1 LGLFIRG
8 EIFILLNYF
17 FVFVYLGHVNEEQS
31 SFHRDD
37 PNEPNELNERKTMI
51 AYFDC
56 FSGISGDMTLG
67 AFFDLGVPVEWLKD
81 RLETLPLTGFE
92 VLVKTVS
99 RNGIQAK
106 SVEVRVTDDTTSRHY
121 EDIKSIIEKSPLSPE
136 VKQRSLDIFER
147 IADAEALIHGCPREK
162 VHFHEVGG
170 IDALVDIVGTAL
182 CVDYLKIGSV
192 IASQIPV
199 GRGFVTCQHG
209 VLPVPAPATLGILK
223 GVPVYGTK
231 IPHELVTPTG
241 AAIIATLAESFEEMP
256 DMIIEKIGYGAG
268 KRKLESQPNLLRII
282 LGTEIT
288 NSEKGIG
295 KYQTDQIVILETCID
310 DMNPEIFG
318 FLMERLFEKG
328 ALDVYWIPIFMKK
341 NRPATMVQVLCPENC
356 REALMA
362 CILSESSSLGVRYYH
377 AKRRMLGRE
386 RIMVKTVYGEI
397 AAKRITELDGSA
409 RIVPEYE
416 ICKKIALEKN
426 LPLRVIYDT
435 ILKSL

>member
-1 LGLFIRG
+1 
-8 EIFILLNYF
+8 
-17 FVFVYLGHVNEEQS
+17 
-31 SFHRDD
+31 
-37 PNEPNELNERKTMI
+37 MI

-67 AFFDLGVPVEWLKD
+67 AFFDLGVPVEWLQD
-81 RLETLPLTGFE
+81 RLETIPLTGFE
-92 VLVKTVS
+92 VLAETVS

-106 SVEVRVTDDTTSRHY
+106 SVEVRVKDDTTSRHY
-121 EDIKSIIEKSPLSPE
+121 EDIKSIIEKSPLPPE

-170 IDALVDIVGTAL
+170 IDALVDVVGTAL
-182 CVDYLKIGSV
+182 CVDYLEIDSV
-192 IASQIPV
+192 IASPIPV

-209 VLPVPAPATLGILK
+209 ILPVPAPATLGILK
-223 GVPVYGTK
+223 GVPIYGTK
-231 IPHELVTPTG
+231 IPHEIVTPTG

-256 DMIIEKIGYGAG
+256 DMVIDKIGYGAG
-268 KRKLESQPNLLRII
+268 KRELESQPNLLRII

-295 KYQTDQIVILETCID
+295 EYQTEKIVILETCID

-356 REALMA
+356 REVLMA

-397 AAKRITELDGSA
+397 AVKRITELDGTS

-426 LPLRVIYDT
+426 LPIRVVYDT

>member
-1 LGLFIRG
+1 M
-8 EIFILLNYF
+8 
-17 FVFVYLGHVNEEQS
+17 
-31 SFHRDD
+31 
-37 PNEPNELNERKTMI
+37 TMI

-67 AFFDLGVPVEWLKD
+67 AFFDLGVPIEWLKD
-81 RLETLPLTGFE
+81 RLEAIPLTGFE
-92 VLVKTVS
+92 VLAETVS
-99 RNGIQAK
+99 RHGIQAK
-106 SVEVRVTDDTTSRHY
+106 SVEVRVKDDATSRHY
-121 EDIKSIIEKSPLSPE
+121 EDIKSILEKSPMSSG

-147 IADAEALIHGCPREK
+147 IADAEALIHGCPKEK

-182 CVDYLKIGSV
+182 CVDYLKIDSV
-192 IASQIPV
+192 IASPIPV

-209 VLPVPAPATLGILK
+209 TLPVPAPATLGILK
-223 GVPVYGTK
+223 GVPIYGTK

-241 AAIIATLAESFEEMP
+241 AAIIATLSESFEEMP

-268 KRKLESQPNLLRII
+268 KRELETQPNLLRIV

-288 NSEKGIG
+288 NSEKELGV
-295 KYQTDQIVILETCID
+295 YQADQIVILETCID
-310 DMNPEIFG
+310 DMNPEVFG

-341 NRPATMVQVLCPENC
+341 NRPGTMIQVLCPENY
-356 REALMA
+356 REVLMT

-377 AKRRMLGRE
+377 VKRRMLGRE
-386 RIMVKTVYGEI
+386 RITVKTVYGEI
-397 AAKRITELDGSA
+397 EVKRITELDGSS
-409 RIVPEYE
+409 RIIPEYE

-426 LPLRVIYDT
+426 LPIRVVYDT
-435 ILKSL
+435 ILVQLNQNQNWRC

>member
-1 LGLFIRG
+1 
-8 EIFILLNYF
+8 
-17 FVFVYLGHVNEEQS
+17 
-31 SFHRDD
+31 
-37 PNEPNELNERKTMI
+37 MI

-67 AFFDLGVPVEWLKD
+67 AFFDLGVPVEWLND
-81 RLETLPLTGFE
+81 RLETIPLTGFE
-92 VLVKTVS
+92 MLVETVS
-99 RNGIQAK
+99 RNGIQSK
-106 SVEVRVTDDTTSRHY
+106 SVEVRVKDDTTSRHY
-121 EDIKSIIEKSPLSPE
+121 DDIKSIIEKSPFSFE
-136 VKQRSLDIFER
+136 VKQRSFDIFEK

-182 CVDYLKIGSV
+182 CTDYLEIDSV
-192 IASQIPV
+192 IASPIPL

-209 VLPVPAPATLGILK
+209 ILPVPAPATLGILK

-268 KRKLESQPNLLRII
+268 KREMESQPNLLRII

-288 NSEKGIG
+288 NSKKRVGE
-295 KYQTDQIVILETCID
+295 YRSDNIVKIETCID
-310 DMNPEIFG
+310 DMNPEMFG

-341 NRPATMVQVLCPENC
+341 NRPGTMVQVLCSENC
-356 REALMA
+356 REVLIA
-362 CILSESSSLGVRYYH
+362 CILSESSSLGVRYCH
-377 AKRRMLGRE
+377 VKRRMLARE
-386 RIMVKTVYGEI
+386 RIIVKTVYGEI
-397 AAKRITELDGSA
+397 AVKHITQLDGTS

-426 LPLRVIYDT
+426 LPIRIVYDT

>member
-1 LGLFIRG
+1 
-8 EIFILLNYF
+8 
-17 FVFVYLGHVNEEQS
+17 
-31 SFHRDD
+31 
-37 PNEPNELNERKTMI
+37 MI

-67 AFFDLGVPVEWLKD
+67 AFFDLGVPVEWLND
-81 RLETLPLTGFE
+81 RLETIPLTGFE
-92 VLVKTVS
+92 MLVETVS
-99 RNGIQAK
+99 RNGIQSK
-106 SVEVRVTDDTTSRHY
+106 SVEVRVKDDTTSRHY
-121 EDIKSIIEKSPLSPE
+121 EDIKSIIEKSPFSFE
-136 VKQRSLDIFER
+136 VKQRSFDIFEK

-182 CVDYLKIGSV
+182 CADYLEIDSV
-192 IASQIPV
+192 IASPIPL

-209 VLPVPAPATLGILK
+209 ILPVPAPATLGILK

-268 KRKLESQPNLLRII
+268 KREMESQPNLLRII

-288 NSEKGIG
+288 NSKKRVGE
-295 KYQTDQIVILETCID
+295 YRSDNIVKIETCID
-310 DMNPEIFG
+310 DMNPEMFG

-341 NRPATMVQVLCPENC
+341 NRPGTMVQVLCSENC
-356 REALMA
+356 REVLVPIVKECLEQYREVFLETIDGERATKLLFREQLTVSRTLEEM
-362 CILSESSSLGVRYYH
+362 
-377 AKRRMLGRE
+377 RE
-386 RIMVKTVYGEI
+386 RLVVQRGFHCSHEVFWAEDNCLRCVTLGEC
-397 AAKRITELDGSA
+397 RFQRRQD
-409 RIVPEYE
+409 R
-416 ICKKIALEKN
+416 
-426 LPLRVIYDT
+426 D
-435 ILKSL
+435 

>member
-1 LGLFIRG
+1 
-8 EIFILLNYF
+8 
-17 FVFVYLGHVNEEQS
+17 
-31 SFHRDD
+31 
-37 PNEPNELNERKTMI
+37 MI

-67 AFFDLGVPVEWLKD
+67 AFLDLGVPVEWLQD

-92 VLVKTVS
+92 VLAETVS
-99 RNGIQAK
+99 CNGIQAK
-106 SVEVRVTDDTTSRHY
+106 SVDVRVKDNTTSRHY

-182 CVDYLKIGSV
+182 CVDYLKIDGV
-192 IASQIPV
+192 IASPIPV

-209 VLPVPAPATLGILK
+209 ILPVPVPATLGILK
-223 GVPVYGTK
+223 GVPIYGTK

-241 AAIIATLAESFEEMP
+241 AAIIATLAESFKEMP
-256 DMIIEKIGYGAG
+256 DMVIDKIGYGAG
-268 KRKLESQPNLLRII
+268 KRELEAQPNLLRII

-288 NSEKGIG
+288 KSEKRIG
-295 KYQTDQIVILETCID
+295 EYHTDQILIIETCID
-310 DMNPEIFG
+310 DMNPEVFG

-341 NRPATMVQVLCPENC
+341 NRPATMLQVLCQEDC
-356 REALMA
+356 REMLMA

-386 RIMVKTVYGEI
+386 RIIVKTGYGEI
-397 AAKRITELDGSA
+397 AVKRITELNGSS
-409 RIVPEYE
+409 RMVPEYE

-426 LPLRVIYDT
+426 LPIRVIYDT